1 MKKLLV
7 SAVVTSLFVPMAYAM
22 DHGAAPPVEV
32 ELPAVAEP
40 AVDAVPVDLVPV
52 DFVLEPPVGGGDD
65 AQLDLPEVAEV
76 PAIPGDDIN
85 PGIYHRDGHGIFSV
99 DPDDPSVVICYFG
112 GVVTEE
118 LDENGEPIV
127 AGEDFPGHQPVDGE
141 DSDPVGW
148 SLMSMS
154 GVSDDRDSPIRAFS
168 SGVTHRG
175 AEAHSASSAGGGD
188 AAPNPQ
194 QFNDEQRGAV
204 RPQRPDVEPAQPQ
217 HGVGKFLA
225 KFHAPQPEVT
235 QVSAT
240 TTDHALPTKRADIDR
255 MRDTAL
261 RTGDQKMLTKAD
273 KLEQELRAKPSRMA
287 RFFSRS
293 K

>member
-1 MKKLLV
+1 MKKLLL

-22 DHGAAPPVEV
+22 DHGAAPAIEV

-65 AQLDLPEVAEV
+65 AQLDLPKDLPV
-76 PAIPGDDIN
+76 PGDDFD
-85 PGIYHRDGHGIFSV
+85 PGMTQRDGHGIFSV

-127 AGEDFPGHQPVDGE
+127 ACEDFPGHQPVDGE
-141 DSDPVGW
+141 DSDPVAW
-148 SLMSMS
+148 SLMSLS
-154 GVSDDRDSPIRAFS
+154 GVSDDGDSPIRAFS
-168 SGVTHRG
+168 SGVAHRG

-188 AAPNPQ
+188 DAPNPQ
-194 QFNDEQRGAV
+194 QLGDEQRGAV
-204 RPQRPDVEPAQPQ
+204 RPLRTDSEPAQPQ

-240 TTDHALPTKRADIDR
+240 TTDHALPAKRADIDR

-261 RTGDQKMLTKAD
+261 RTGDQKLLTKAD